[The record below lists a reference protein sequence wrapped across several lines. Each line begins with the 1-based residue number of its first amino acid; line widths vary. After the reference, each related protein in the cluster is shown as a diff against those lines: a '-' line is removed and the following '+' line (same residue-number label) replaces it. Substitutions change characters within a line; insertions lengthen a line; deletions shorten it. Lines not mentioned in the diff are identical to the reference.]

1 MQMAICVSRRGFSII
16 EATLAVLLVGGA
28 MVAAMN
34 VAATANRASGAATQ
48 RRQAERLAHT
58 LLAEAL
64 SMPAAGTDSTSA
76 TAAARLNNF
85 DHLLDYQGFRESP
98 PTTINGTACAP
109 ASWAWGV
116 TVSARGSETIDA
128 RTLNLRMYQVTATV
142 ELPDGTTVAVQAL
155 RGNSSSLQ
163 RVPVADM
170 ERTVQVPITIR
181 LPDGGVLHAAP
192 EVASHRAPD
201 SAGTTLGMR

>member
-1 MQMAICVSRRGFSII
+1 MGACTRTCRRGFSII

-28 MVAAMN
+28 MVAALN

-48 RRQAERLAHT
+48 RRHAERLAHT

-64 SMPAAGTDSTSA
+64 SMPAAGTNGTTP
-76 TAAARLNNF
+76 TAGARLNNF

-109 ASWAWGV
+109 ATWAWGV
-116 TVSARGSETIDA
+116 TVTSRGSEDVGG

-142 ELPDGTTVAVQAL
+142 ELPDGTTVSVRAL
-155 RGNSSSLQ
+155 RGDSTSLQ
-163 RVPVADM
+163 RAPVADLQL
-170 ERTVQVPITIR
+170 TPQAAISIR

-192 EVASHRAPD
+192 EVLSQRPPDRASR
-201 SAGTTLGMR
+201 TTGVR